1 MAKKKDNKNNL
12 VGKTKQELATM
23 IADGRKELF
32 NLRLDNSQRKLKN
45 TSSLTMKRKEIARIL
60 TKIREIA

>member
-1 MAKKKDNKNNL
+1 MAKKTENKNNL
-12 VGKTKQELATM
+12 IGKTIEELKTM
-23 IADGRKELF
+23 LADARKDLF

-45 TSSLTMKRKEIARIL
+45 TSSLTAKRKEIARVL

>member
-1 MAKKKDNKNNL
+1 MAKKKDTKNN
-12 VGKTKQELATM
+12 VIGKTKQELATM
-23 IADGRKELF
+23 LMDARKELF

>member
-1 MAKKKDNKNNL
+1 MAKKKENKNNL
-12 VGKTKQELATM
+12 IGKTAEELKTM
-23 IADGRKELF
+23 LADARKDLF

-45 TSSLTMKRKEIARIL
+45 TSSLTAKRKEIARVL